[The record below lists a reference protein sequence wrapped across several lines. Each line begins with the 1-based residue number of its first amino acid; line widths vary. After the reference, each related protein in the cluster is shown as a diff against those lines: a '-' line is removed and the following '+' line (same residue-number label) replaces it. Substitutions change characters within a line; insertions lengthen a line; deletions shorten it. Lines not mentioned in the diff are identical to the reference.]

1 VKKVGI
7 GRRSVTAAADP
18 HADNRGMPTRDP
30 AAPTEARRLARRA
43 WTLLHQDAKQALTL
57 AEAALAQAGDDS
69 AALAA
74 GLLARGFHRLYFA
87 TPAEA
92 AADLEAAHTIFVARG
107 DRAGQIL
114 TAAGLARSMWRS
126 GRFREA
132 LERVLPLRDEG
143 LKVLR
148 HEQRGVLLNTIA
160 GGYSAQG
167 RSDRAFAYMYQ
178 ALRDARPARGHGFDT
193 VLHCNISHELLQ
205 LGDCQEAL
213 RHIDSGLERCRR
225 IRNLRLESVLLINR
239 VLALTD
245 LARPAEALPDV
256 HRILA
261 MPPSA
266 DGRGPMAAHFE
277 TLAIAALRAGDVA
290 LGADLVARAHAA
302 PHAPIPDEHVELA
315 VADALLALAQGDP
328 AAALRGLAAAR
339 PYVEPAAEGLSL
351 RAMCLYLQALSEV
364 HERRGDAAAAL
375 AAVRQWQGVQMKRAE
390 NASQARYQAAALQT
404 ELLRLQQQV
413 EEHDARRREMEA
425 LNRQLSRRVAEV
437 QALQHAL
444 RDQATRDELTGL
456 FNRRHLN
463 ETLPA
468 MLALAEREGQP
479 LAVAIIDL
487 DHFKGVNDRHGH
499 GAGDLLLASFG
510 RLLAASVRKSDLAC
524 RWGGEEFCLVM
535 PRTDAAAARRKV
547 MSVLKRWRAERFD
560 LGGAARDGFTF
571 SAGVADSQRARGPVP
586 ALLKAAD
593 DELLAAKREGRNRV
607 RALDGAAPLVAA

>member
-1 VKKVGI
+1 MVADRAAG
-7 GRRSVTAAADP
+7 GRRPVTARPVAI
-18 HADNRGMPTRDP
+18 MPRMPSRP
-30 AAPTEARRLARRA
+30 AAAPEARRQARRA
-43 WTLLHQDAKQALTL
+43 WTLLHQDAKQALAL
-57 AEAALAQAGDDS
+57 AEAALAAAGDDN
-69 AALAA
+69 ATLAA
-74 GLLARGFHRLYFA
+74 ALLARGFHRLYFA

-92 AADLEAAHTIFVARG
+92 AADLEAAYTIFLARG

-114 TAAGLARSMWRS
+114 AAAGQARAMWRS

-143 LKVLR
+143 LQVLR

-167 RSDRAFAYMYQ
+167 RSDRAFAYMYE

-205 LGDCQEAL
+205 LGDCHEAL
-213 RHIDSGLERCRR
+213 RHIDSGLDRCRR
-225 IRNLRLESVLLINR
+225 MQNQRLESVLLINR

-245 LARPAEALPDV
+245 LERPAEALPDV
-256 HRILA
+256 RRVLE
-261 MPPSA
+261 MPANP

-277 TLAIAALRAGDVA
+277 TLAIAALRAGDAA

-315 VADALLALAQGDP
+315 VADALLALAHGD
-328 AAALRGLAAAR
+328 AQAALAGVHAAR
-339 PYVEPAAEGLSL
+339 ALVEAPAEGLSL
-351 RAMCLYLQALSEV
+351 RAQCLYLQTLSEV
-364 HERRGDAAAAL
+364 HERRGDADAAL
-375 AAVRQWQGVQMKRAE
+375 AAMRRWRDVQMKRAE

-404 ELLRLQQQV
+404 ELLRLQHQV

-425 LNRQLSRRVAEV
+425 MNRQLARRVAEV
-437 QALQHAL
+437 QALQAAL

-468 MLALAEREGQP
+468 MLALAQREAQP

-487 DHFKGVNDRHGH
+487 DHFKQVNDRHGH
-499 GAGDLLLASFG
+499 GVGDLLLAAFG
-510 RLLAASVRKSDLAC
+510 RLLAESSRKSDVAC
-524 RWGGEEFCLVM
+524 RYGGEEFCLLM
-535 PRTDAAAARRKV
+535 PRTDAAGARRKV
-547 MSVLKRWRAERFD
+547 GALLRRWRSAVFD
-560 LGGAARDGFTF
+560 VGNGHQGGFTF
-571 SAGVADSQRARGPVP
+571 SAGVADSQRCPGTIEQ
-586 ALLKAAD
+586 LLKAAD
-593 DELLAAKREGRNRV
+593 DELLAAKRLGRNRV
-607 RALDGAAPLVAA
+607 RAADAAPLAVA

>member
-1 VKKVGI
+1 
-7 GRRSVTAAADP
+7 
-18 HADNRGMPTRDP
+18 MPLP
-30 AAPTEARRLARRA
+30 AATDARRQARRA
-43 WTLLHQDAKQALTL
+43 WTLLHQDAKQALAL
-57 AEAALAQAGDDS
+57 AESSLATAGDDA

-74 GLLARGFHRLYFA
+74 ALLARGFHRLYFA

-92 AADLEAAHTIFVARG
+92 SADLDAAHTIFLARG

-114 TAAGLARSMWRS
+114 AAAGQARAMWRS

-205 LGDCQEAL
+205 LGDCHEAL

-225 IRNLRLESVLLINR
+225 MNNQRLESVLLINR

-245 LARPAEALPDV
+245 LERPAEALPDV
-256 HRILA
+256 RRILE
-261 MPPSA
+261 MPANA

-277 TLAIAALRAGDVA
+277 TLAIAALRAGETA
-290 LGADLVARAHAA
+290 LGAELVARAHAA
-302 PHAPIPDEHVELA
+302 PHAPIPDEHVEIA
-315 VADALLALAQGDP
+315 VADALLALARGD
-328 AAALRGLAAAR
+328 AATALDGIDGAR
-339 PYVEPAAEGLSL
+339 SQVEPPAEGLSL
-351 RAMCLYLQALSEV
+351 RALCLYLQTLSEV
-364 HERRGDAAAAL
+364 QERRGDAAAAL
-375 AAVRQWQGVQMKRAE
+375 AAMRRWQGVQMKRAE

-404 ELLRLQQQV
+404 ELLRLQQQL

-425 LNRQLSRRVAEV
+425 MNRQLSRRVAEV
-437 QALQHAL
+437 QSLQAAL
-444 RDQATRDELTGL
+444 REQATRDELTGL

-468 MLALAEREGQP
+468 MLALAQRERQP

-487 DHFKGVNDRHGH
+487 DHFKHVNDRHGH
-499 GAGDLLLASFG
+499 GVGDLLLASFG
-510 RLLAASVRKSDLAC
+510 RLLDGSSRKSDVAC
-524 RWGGEEFCLVM
+524 RYGGEEFCLLM
-535 PRTDAAAARRKV
+535 PRTDAAGARRKV
-547 MSVLKRWRAERFD
+547 NALLKRWRAESFD
-560 LGGAARDGFTF
+560 IGSLKQGGFTF
-571 SAGVADSQRARGPVP
+571 SAGVADSQRCPGSAA

-593 DELLAAKREGRNRV
+593 DELLAAKRLGRNRV
-607 RALDGAAPLVAA
+607 RAADGTALEPA